1 MVTHLIAPQS
11 TLKGICSIIPAA
23 SFALGPKIALKSVA
37 IKPNTSVNIHPKN
50 NTHKTMKTE
59 SIIAKRIFVAKNVN
73 LDNFVNE
80 IAFIN
85 EVLLI
90 SSIEP
95 PKYNNTD
102 ATIPIVIEDGII
114 HAAGNKKPSP
124 ISKTIGIINNEKE
137 VGDLNKVFT
146 SCINSPFIRCPF
158 LYKYLSF
165 FLYFVQVFNL

>member
-1 MVTHLIAPQS
+1 MVNHLIAPHS
-11 TLKGICSIIPAA
+11 TLKGILSIIPAA
-23 SFALGPKIALKSVA
+23 PVALGPKIALKSVA
-37 IKPNTSVNIHPKN
+37 IKPNASVKIHPKN
-50 NTHKTMKTE
+50 NTHKTINIE
-59 SIIAKRIFVAKNVN
+59 SNIAKRIFVAKNVN

-80 IAFIN
+80 IDFMN
-85 EVLLI
+85 DVLFT

-102 ATIPIVIEDGII
+102 ATIPIVIDDGII

-146 SCINSPFIRCPF
+146 SCMNSPFIRYPF